1 MRARH
6 LAALAAALFLTLGQ
20 SVATVIANDMNTCL
34 AAEGLVAEGDES
46 IAACTR
52 YIALAPINGGLLAGA
67 LGLAAAYDSR
77 GHARLAKGK
86 LDEAIADFDEAIRL
100 RPRFYLAYFNRGR
113 ARLAKGDHDGANNDF
128 AVARRDTEFIAT
140 HLSRGK
146 ESQTQGN
153 LDAAIADFDLV
164 ILLTPEAPAPYTS
177 RGLAWE
183 AKEKKERATADF
195 KASLSKPAAD
205 QGASEAQQIARD
217 HLSALSKGDRI
228 PPNTTKTSGDLI
240 AVPLKTVGGTFV
252 VPVEINSAITLDF
265 VIDSGASDVSLP
277 ADVVGTLLR
286 TGTLK
291 QSDFIGKRTY
301 VLADGSQ
308 SPSRVFI
315 IRSLRI
321 GGNQSTTL
329 RAALPLLQA
338 VCSLVNHFLN
348 TLGLGQSTIRN
359 SNLFYKPAKQSCL
372 SHSTPGESV

>member
-6 LAALAAALFLTLGQ
+6 LAALAAALFLMLGQ
-20 SVATVIANDMNTCL
+20 SVATAIANDMNTCL
-34 AAEGLVAEGDES
+34 AAEGLVAEGDEL

-67 LGLAAAYDSR
+67 FGLAAAYDSR
-77 GHARLAKGK
+77 GHARLAKGE

-100 RPRFYLAYFNRGR
+100 KPRFYLAYFNRGR

-128 AVARRDTEFIAT
+128 AVVRRDTEFIAT

-146 ESQTQGN
+146 ESQAQGN
-153 LDAAIADFDLV
+153 LDAAIADFDMV

-183 AKEKKERATADF
+183 AKGKKERAAADF

-228 PPNTTKTSGDLI
+228 PPNTTKTSGNLI

-286 TGTLK
+286 TGTLQ

-321 GGNQSTTL
+321 GGNTIYNVEGSV
-329 RAALPLLQA
+329 APVAGSLL
-338 VCSLVNHFLN
+338 
-348 TLGLGQSTIRN
+348 LGQSFLKHFRSWSIDNT
-359 SNLFYKPAKQSCL
+359 KQQL
-372 SHSTPGESV
+372 VLQTR